1 MRRFFARLTIWLA
14 LVLSAVLTALIAIGY
29 FMFALYLWLA
39 VYLVPPVAA
48 LIAGVLVLFTAAVLA
63 LIASS
68 MFGGL
73 GRHERDSTRGAA
85 ETAAETAADIG
96 SLFSDK
102 FQGFASMNRGTS
114 ILTALAAGFAVGV
127 SPKLRGLLWRILK
140 KMT

>member
-39 VYLVPPVAA
+39 MYLVPPAA
-48 LIAGVLVLFTAAVLA
+48 AVISGVIVLLTAVVLA

-68 MFGGL
+68 LFGGL
-73 GRHERDSTRGAA
+73 GVARRERDSTLG
-85 ETAAETAADIG
+85 AAETAADIG

-102 FQGFASMNRGTS
+102 VQDFASMNRGTS
-114 ILTALAAGFAVGV
+114 LLTALAAGFAVGI
-127 SPKLRGLLWRILK
+127 SPKLRGLLWRIIK

>member
-14 LVLSAVLTALIAIGY
+14 LVLSAVLTALIAICY
-29 FMFALYLWLA
+29 FMFALYLLLA
-39 VYLVPPVAA
+39 MYLVPPVAA
-48 LIAGVLVLFTAAVLA
+48 VISGVIVLFAAAVLA

-73 GRHERDSTRGAA
+73 RLARHERDSTLGAA
-85 ETAAETAADIG
+85 EAAADLG

-114 ILTALAAGFAVGV
+114 LLTALAAGFAVGV
-127 SPKLRGLLWRILK
+127 SPKLRSLLWRIIK

>member
-1 MRRFFARLTIWLA
+1 
-14 LVLSAVLTALIAIGY
+14 
-29 FMFALYLWLA
+29 MFALYLWLA

-48 LIAGVLVLFTAAVLA
+48 LISGVLVLLTAVVLA

-73 GRHERDSTRGAA
+73 GRNERGRDASLG
-85 ETAAETAADIG
+85 AAETAADIG

>member
-48 LIAGVLVLFTAAVLA
+48 LISGLIVLLTAVVLM

-73 GRHERDSTRGAA
+73 ARHERDPTLGAA
-85 ETAAETAADIG
+85 ETAATIG
-96 SLFSDK
+96 SLFSER
-102 FQGFASMNRGTS
+102 FQGFGSMSRGTS
-114 ILTALAAGFAVGV
+114 LLTALAAGFAVGV
-127 SPKLRGLLWRILK
+127 SPKLRSVLLSILK

>member
-48 LIAGVLVLFTAAVLA
+48 LISGVLVLLTAVVLA

-73 GRHERDSTRGAA
+73 GRNERGRDASLG
-85 ETAAETAADIG
+85 AAETAADIG

-127 SPKLRGLLWRILK
+127 SPKLRGLLWRIIK

>member
-48 LIAGVLVLFTAAVLA
+48 LISGVLVLLTAVVLA

-73 GRHERDSTRGAA
+73 GRNERDSTLG
-85 ETAAETAADIG
+85 AAETAADIG

-102 FQGFASMNRGTS
+102 LGGFASMNRGTS
-114 ILTALAAGFAVGV
+114 LLTALAAGFAVGV
-127 SPKLRGLLWRILK
+127 SPKLRGLLWRLIK